1 MLFLFSVILLDPLSS
16 PIDSSPNSPPP
27 ILRDD
32 ADSEGISDSFSPLNR
47 LYIYDID
54 PS

>member
-1 MLFLFSVILLDPLSS
+1 MLFLFAVILLDSLSS

-27 ILRDD
+27 SCVTTPTVKGSQTL
-32 ADSEGISDSFSPLNR
+32 SSPLNR